1 MANICFVL
9 GLIASAVSLI
19 CVLAAMAS
27 SQWLK
32 IRIHSF
38 ESDVGIMRHCEVQNS
53 YCGEMEKLD
62 ALVDIHYAAWFR
74 SIQALYL
81 LHCLGMLF
89 SSVMYI
95 LYAIRFLESK
105 GSFRVL
111 TAFNFLALSAGVYAV
126 TMFGLNYRAYFN
138 IPPYATEENAL
149 LGYGFYMSIAGVC
162 LSFLAMLFT
171 AMEAIHAVD
180 LIQNMQN
187 RLTVWTTPYTL
198 FVDQEA

>member
-1 MANICFVL
+1 
-9 GLIASAVSLI
+9 
-19 CVLAAMAS
+19 MAS
-27 SQWLK
+27 SQWLQ

-38 ESDVGIMRHCEVQNS
+38 ESDVGLMRHCEPRNS

-89 SSVMYI
+89 STVMYI

-111 TAFNFLALSAGVYAV
+111 TAFNFLALAAGVYSV
-126 TMFGLNYRAYFN
+126 TMFGMNHRAYFS
-138 IPPYATEENAL
+138 IPAGAPEESAL
-149 LGYGFYMSIAGVC
+149 LGYGFYMAITGCCIS
-162 LSFLAMLFT
+162 LLAMLFS
-171 AMEAIHAVD
+171 AMEASHAVD
-180 LIQNMQN
+180 LLQNMQN